1 VHIFDMDKRLKR
13 ACSDL
18 REVSRNFPFAA
29 EGTMTLSER
38 IGSFE
43 ESILGKEFRKMVEP
57 TLFEAGAYRLEHFLV
72 R

>member
-1 VHIFDMDKRLKR
+1 
-13 ACSDL
+13 
-18 REVSRNFPFAA
+18 
-29 EGTMTLSER
+29 MTLSER